1 MQKEVKY
8 PRKYQFTFSRCKGCK
23 WNKQI
28 WQKQNVLGKCYQQQQ
43 YSESLLPMSDPNGND
58 VDTGNL
64 IEYEIL
70 ATEANG
76 QYRVDGKYEAT
87 SKVLCS
93 AGNFCFNKGLCM
105 IWNEG
110 TLSDHKSY

>member
-1 MQKEVKY
+1 
-8 PRKYQFTFSRCKGCK
+8 
-23 WNKQI
+23 
-28 WQKQNVLGKCYQQQQ
+28 
-43 YSESLLPMSDPNGND
+43 MSDPNGND

-87 SKVLCS
+87 SKVS
-93 AGNFCFNKGLCM
+93 AANFCFNKGLCM

-110 TLSDHKSY
+110 SLSKDKSFQSHVMTLAFSLQTDMNQIF

>member
-1 MQKEVKY
+1 MSSPVLRGVEF
-8 PRKYQFTFSRCKGCK
+8 KYQEDEILANSLTSTNFHTYYQGSEM
-23 WNKQI
+23 I
-28 WQKQNVLGKCYQQQQ
+28 IPGKLASHQP
-43 YSESLLPMSDPNGND
+43 YSLYPMSDAPIKEVN
-58 VDTGNL
+58 TANL

-105 IWNEG
+105 I
-110 TLSDHKSY
+110 